1 MVGIEGRATGPEGRC
16 RVVANL
22 NSTNGTRAGCSRQH
36 APKPKERK
44 TSAMTPSTRSAW
56 LVVCG
61 DGAAS
66 RRRWARHPKMDECPS
81 SSCERTGSRKPR
93 LINLPAAPAASPSE
107 RGDGGRVER
116 HGERLVATEVTV
128 HAHTAPALG
137 ARRVGE
143 RPREQE
149 MTTRVV
155 RIANRAN
162 REAPKSGDSRRIA
175 RRSIKSRIARI
186 VI

>member
-36 APKPKERK
+36 ATKPKERK
-44 TSAMTPSTRSAW
+44 TSAMTPLTRSAW

-66 RRRWARHPKMDECPS
+66 RRRWARHPTMDECPS

-93 LINLPAAPAASPSE
+93 LINLPAAPAASPS
-107 RGDGGRVER
+107 
-116 HGERLVATEVTV
+116 A
-128 HAHTAPALG
+128 
-137 ARRVGE
+137 VGE

-149 MTTRVV
+149 MTTSAGSGALIRGDRCPISLLFALLRVAAYT
-155 RIANRAN
+155 RGLARHPGHESRQQSCTGAWHW
-162 REAPKSGDSRRIA
+162 REPAIFA
-175 RRSIKSRIARI
+175 ELE
-186 VI
+186 V